1 MALLDLLQLPNGSF
15 GMPTAQPLVD
25 PYTGRD
31 PFDVA
36 AERTRRSIRRPAP
49 SAVDYSQWDSG
60 PTPVPFPDMLQGPS
74 EAAAALT
81 PPPAPMA
88 APPVAS
94 PAAMAPATPA
104 SASAGPAPMWPGML
118 NAPLPADIA
127 GGGGYPRP
135 APPTPPAASAP
146 AQASVALPAT
156 STPATGPI
164 DTPAPVPPTSML
176 GRIGDMLN
184 NRSSTLLALGAGL
197 MGSQNLGQGL
207 SRGFAAA
214 IPAQQQDIRQQ
225 QINQSLP
232 IIRDRLMKTQNLS
245 ATEANNLAQAAI
257 TNPAIMQQL
266 VPGLFGAKQRQ
277 FTQIGEDMMGNKRF
291 GFVDPVAGK
300 AYDLSGR
307 ELTRESTGG
316 ATVPTGSN
324 GQPLQG
330 QDLLQHLEKN
340 DPVTA
345 AGVKGLIEG
354 NISSSGRNLQKLAPL
369 ASLVDPTF
377 DASQY
382 PVRLA
387 TRKNYTSGR
396 QFQEVQ
402 AINTVAG
409 HLDNL
414 SKSADDLN
422 NTRFPWWNTVAN
434 TALQATGDPRVDKF
448 NTDKQAVTNELS
460 KAYRGGHV
468 TEGDVR
474 EWQSNISA
482 AKSPEQLKAVI
493 GEMNELLNSKRAALE
508 DGYRSSMG
516 KAPLP
521 QEFSSVSKRAG
532 EVFNRVADWSHG
544 VKAEKTAAPA
554 TPSAAASALPTFTP
568 KPNATYRYDPA
579 SGRFIE
585 TK

>member
-1 MALLDLLQLPNGSF
+1 MALLDLLQLPDGSF

-36 AERTRRSIRRPAP
+36 AERTRRSIRPPAP
-49 SAVDYSQWDSG
+49 SAIDYSAWDSG
-60 PTPVPFPDMLQGPS
+60 ATPVPGMLGDLPLSNLSNAAGLSPS
-74 EAAAALT
+74 
-81 PPPAPMA
+81 PPPAA
-88 APPVAS
+88 APS
-94 PAAMAPATPA
+94 AAP
-104 SASAGPAPMWPGML
+104 SAAAGPPWSGM
-118 NAPLPADIA
+118 NAPLPANMA
-127 GGGGYPRP
+127 QGGYPP
-135 APPTPPAASAP
+135 FTPPAPTPTPSSPPAP
-146 AQASVALPAT
+146 AAALPAT
-156 STPATGPI
+156 STPASGPI
-164 DTPAPVPPTSML
+164 DPSNAQGQPAVPPSSVL

-245 ATEANNLAQAAI
+245 ATEATNLAQTAI
-257 TNPAIMQQL
+257 TNPQIMQQL
-266 VPGLFGAKQRQ
+266 VPGLFGVKQRQ

-291 GFVDPVAGK
+291 GFVDPVAGRV
-300 AYDLSGR
+300 YDLSGK
-307 ELTRESTGG
+307 ELTGEATGG
-316 ATVPTGSN
+316 ATIPTGSN

-330 QDLLQHLEKN
+330 PELLQHLEKN

-382 PVRLA
+382 PIRLA
-387 TRKNYTSGR
+387 TRKNYTSGK

-434 TALQATGDPRVDKF
+434 TPLQATGDPRVDKF

-521 QEFSSVSKRAG
+521 EEFSSVSKRAG